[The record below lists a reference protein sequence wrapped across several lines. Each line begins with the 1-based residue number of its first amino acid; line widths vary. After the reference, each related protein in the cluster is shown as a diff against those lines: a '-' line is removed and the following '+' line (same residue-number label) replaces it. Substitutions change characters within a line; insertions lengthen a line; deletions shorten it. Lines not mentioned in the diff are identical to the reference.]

1 MTRILQRRTIAIPL
15 YLLNIII
22 CIIISMNMQ
31 VIVVLFNV
39 LFAGIVFLFGVFLTK
54 STIRSRPDMKNFFNP
69 ETSYEHII
77 MPPALLVFIFMPRII
92 SFFMPVIGSTLI
104 SLESSNAG
112 LFLILNSFPLGTIVS
127 FPKDEVPVD
136 KVLES

>member
-1 MTRILQRRTIAIPL
+1 
-15 YLLNIII
+15 
-22 CIIISMNMQ
+22 MNMQ